1 MPSAADPERGETMAA
16 CLPTAI
22 ARRLSAKRGG
32 ITKTMSR
39 PAGDSEHRGDLVR
52 LARGGALNLGGAA
65 ASGALGFVLA
75 VVIARGLGASGSGVL
90 FATVAFVNI
99 VGAVAELGAPSGMV
113 RQVARFRAIGRTA
126 DIPATLR
133 SAIVPVAV
141 LGLVI
146 GAVMY
151 AAAPQLGRFIAGDM
165 GAEAA
170 DYVRVAAVFL
180 AVSGCASVVT
190 RAFQGFGEMLPVVV
204 LQTLLLP
211 SLRTVLCGGAV
222 LAGLT
227 ATGIGVAWYLPMLI
241 VLLAAIPWLRT
252 RLSRVEQEPGE
263 AQRGA
268 SEVAS
273 EFWRFTVFQAVATV
287 VQIVLLRLDVL
298 LVSSLRSAE
307 EAGIYAA
314 ASRYL
319 TFGVMISTAVVFVIG
334 PQLSSMIAAQAFE
347 RARRVYQAATM
358 WLSAISFPV
367 YLALAAFAPL
377 MMRLFGE
384 SFTPG
389 ATALTI
395 LSLAML
401 VNMGTG
407 AVRAALFMGGKS
419 SWILLDNVVALVINV
434 GLNLALIPAYG
445 MSGAAVAWGASIVV
459 GNLLPLFQVWRL
471 WGLQPL
477 GPGYGA
483 ATIAAV
489 ACFGVTG
496 VLIRLTLGDSVAAFV
511 AYAIVSTALYALC
524 AWRLRDR
531 LQLAILWDAVHARSI
546 HSAQPAATV

>member
-1 MPSAADPERGETMAA
+1 
-16 CLPTAI
+16 
-22 ARRLSAKRGG
+22 
-32 ITKTMSR
+32 MSC
-39 PAGDSEHRGDLVR
+39 PVGDSEHRGDLVR
-52 LARGGALNLGGAA
+52 LARGGALNLCGAA
-65 ASGALGFVLA
+65 ASGVLGFVLA
-75 VVIARGLGASGSGVL
+75 VVVARGLGASGSGVL

-99 VGAVAELGAPSGMV
+99 VGAVAELGAPSGVV
-113 RQVARFRAIGRTA
+113 RQVARFRAIGRSS

-141 LGLVI
+141 FGVVI
-146 GAVMY
+146 GAIMF
-151 AAAPQLGRFIAGDM
+151 AAASELGRFIAGDR

-180 AVSGCASVVT
+180 SASGCASVVT

-211 SLRTVLCGGAV
+211 SLRTVLCCGAV
-222 LAGLT
+222 LAGLET
-227 ATGIGVAWYLPMLI
+227 TEIGIAWYLPVLI
-241 VLLAAIPWLRT
+241 MLLAAVPWLRT
-252 RLSRVEQEPGE
+252 RMARAKREPVDE
-263 AQRGA
+263 RRPP
-268 SEVAS
+268 SEIAS

-287 VQIVLLRLDVL
+287 VQILLLRLDVL
-298 LVSSLRSAE
+298 LVSALRSPE

-334 PQLSSMIAAQAFE
+334 PQLSGMIAQEAFD
-347 RARRVYQAATM
+347 RARGVYQAATM

-377 MMRLFGE
+377 MMRLFGA

-389 ATALTI
+389 STALTI

-419 SWILLDNVVALVINV
+419 SWILLDNVIALAINV
-434 GLNLALIPAYG
+434 GLNVVLIPKYG
-445 MSGAAVAWGASIVV
+445 MSGAAAAWGVSIVV
-459 GNLLPLFQVWRL
+459 GNFVPLFQVWRL

-483 ATIAAV
+483 AIAAAI

-496 VLIRLTLGDSVAAFV
+496 AVARWTLGDSIPAFA
-511 AYAIVSTALYALC
+511 AYAIVSTALYGVC

-531 LQLAILWDAVHARSI
+531 LHLDVLWHAVRVRGAR
-546 HSAQPAATV
+546 AARPAATA